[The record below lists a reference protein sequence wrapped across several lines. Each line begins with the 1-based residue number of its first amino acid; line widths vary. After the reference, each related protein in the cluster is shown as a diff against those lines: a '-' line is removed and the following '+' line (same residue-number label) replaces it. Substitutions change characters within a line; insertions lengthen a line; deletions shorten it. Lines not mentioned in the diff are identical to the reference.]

1 MQGLK
6 SFLLLLEKNLN
17 CAGLC
22 TKSSFYVFR
31 NVIDSPPKQ
40 KCQQILADTIAKNK
54 NSFGGFCIFY
64 GLYSLMIV
72 SCCGYIVWTADKENE
87 DEMWKVDYIKNK
99 WTSVTK
105 RGENENKY

>member
-1 MQGLK
+1 MKGLQ
-6 SFLLLLEKNLN
+6 SFLLLLEEKLN

-22 TKSSFYVFR
+22 TKSNFYIFR
-31 NVIDSPPKQ
+31 NVIDSPPEQ

-72 SCCGYIVWTADKENE
+72 CCCGYIVWTAGDEKE
-87 DEMWKVDYIKNK
+87 DDMWKVDYIKDK
-99 WTSVTK
+99 WTSTTSRGKNETK
-105 RGENENKY
+105 Y